1 MHGLRLTFI
10 GSGNAFSPGGLC
22 CNGFLLNDRVLFEA
36 PPQTLGSLNTVGVD
50 PNELDV
56 VVLSHHHGDH
66 FLGLPFL
73 LLHWKW
79 KGRTRPVRIVGPRNT
94 EALAKDIA
102 QKVFPGV
109 LDISY
114 EIEWAEAEPGKLCR
128 VNGLELD
135 PVQVEHDDE
144 LSSTLGYAVRY
155 HGRRLAYTGDTRL
168 CDGVFDIARDAELMV
183 SECASR
189 TDCIPI
195 HMNLVDDMPRVR
207 AALPSGSPL
216 ILTHISPDVDNGN
229 LANTLVA
236 KDFETYRV

>member
-1 MHGLRLTFI
+1 MQDLRLTFI

-36 PPQTLGSLNTVGVD
+36 PPQTLGSLHQVGVD
-50 PNELDV
+50 PNELEV

-79 KGRTRPVRIVGPRNT
+79 KGRTKPVRIIGPKAT

-109 LDISY
+109 LDAVY
-114 EIEWAEAEPGKLCR
+114 DIEWVVAEAGKACR
-128 VNGLELD
+128 VNGLELE
-135 PVQVEHDDE
+135 PVRVEHDDE
-144 LSSTLGYAVRY
+144 LSATLGYGVRFG
-155 HGRRLAYTGDTRL
+155 GRRLAYTGDTRL
-168 CDGVFDIARDAELMV
+168 CDGVFDIARGAELMV

-189 TDCIPI
+189 SDSIPI
-195 HMNLVDDMPRVR
+195 HMNLVGDMPRVR
-207 AALPSGSPL
+207 AALPAASSL

-229 LANTLVA
+229 LPNTVVA
-236 KDFETYRV
+236 RDFATYRL